1 MYTVTEQ
8 YIKPVTAAA
17 GDVSWALMKHPQ
29 GLPCDVFITHAW
41 SEGIFEFVD
50 KVVPK
55 LQGDV
60 PLGAQLWWLRN
71 FWMKKLGNRTFK
83 CRWFWPVATGIN

>member
-50 KVVPK
+50 KVVP
-55 LQGDV
+55 
-60 PLGAQLWWLRN
+60 QL
-71 FWMKKLGNRTFK
+71 
-83 CRWFWPVATGIN
+83 